1 MDAFLDKDTQIELLK
16 KETQLLKQQNKEL
29 QERLSKY
36 SNPDRNKNYQKR
48 NKELLK
54 EYHKQYYIKKK
65 TEKCV
70 QK

>member
-16 KETQLLKQQNKEL
+16 KETELLKQQIKEL

-36 SNPDRNKNYQKR
+36 SNPDRNKNYQER
-48 NKELLK
+48 NKQLLK

-65 TEKCV
+65 TEKRV
-70 QK
+70 QN

>member
-16 KETQLLKQQNKEL
+16 KETELLKQQNKEL

-36 SNPDRNKNYQKR
+36 SNPDRNKNYQER

-65 TEKCV
+65 TEKRV
-70 QK
+70 